1 MDGQTDLQTENK
13 QKRKHM
19 LTDGLTK
26 RQNYRK

>member
-13 QKRKHM
+13 QKKKHM

-26 RQNYRK
+26 KIKL